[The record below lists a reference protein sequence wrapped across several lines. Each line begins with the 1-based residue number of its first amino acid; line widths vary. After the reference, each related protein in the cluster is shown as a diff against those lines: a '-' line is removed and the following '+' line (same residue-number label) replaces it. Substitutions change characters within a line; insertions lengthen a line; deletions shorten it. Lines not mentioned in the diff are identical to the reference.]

1 MKKLILTVTFLA
13 FYCVVIA
20 QTDAEKARAKVG
32 KAIELMDN
40 GSIDESIV
48 ILEECEK
55 LDPEN
60 YLYPYEIAFAYV
72 KKKEYE
78 KAIRIL
84 KKTLE
89 YDNINSLVYQMLGN
103 AYSYSGDEKRA
114 IRTYEKGMKKFPN
127 AGNLHLEKGNIFW
140 FQEKYDEAVNN
151 YRKGIEVDPMFASN
165 YYRLALL
172 YLSSSDKLTGLIY
185 AEIFMNLER
194 SSARTREISKLIY
207 KTYKN
212 AITLGKDES
221 SMDFCEIVID
231 AKSLEDGGDLK
242 LPLCAIFGKH
252 FVLGMFGMEKVNSE
266 SIAKMRAS
274 FIERFFEEDYKQYSN
289 VLFDYQKKL
298 LDAGLLETYTRYI
311 LQMGD
316 SKGFNEWAIANERKL
331 NKFTD
336 WYLDKENYM
345 EVTQKNKFIN

>member
-1 MKKLILTVTFLA
+1 MKKLLLTVTFITCCLTTT
-13 FYCVVIA
+13 A

-55 LDPEN
+55 LDPKN

-72 KKKEYE
+72 KKKEYD

-84 KKTLE
+84 KKTLK
-89 YDNINSLVYQMLGN
+89 YDNISSLVYQILGN
-103 AYSYSGDEKRA
+103 AYSYSGKEKKA
-114 IRTYEKGMKKFPN
+114 IKTYEKGMEKFPN
-127 AGNLHLEKGNIFW
+127 AGNLHLEKGNVFW
-140 FQEKYDEAVNN
+140 FQEKYNEAANN
-151 YRKGIEVDPMFASN
+151 YRKGIQVDPMFASN

-172 YLSSSDKLTGLIY
+172 YLSSSDKLSGLIY

-194 SSARTREISKLIY
+194 SSQRTREISKLIY
-207 KTYKN
+207 ETYKG
-212 AITLGKDES
+212 AITLGEEES

-231 AKSLEDGGDLK
+231 AANFEEGDLTM
-242 LPLCAIFGKH
+242 PLCAIFGRH
-252 FVLGMFGMEKVNSE
+252 FVLGMLGMKKVNSE
-266 SIAKMRAS
+266 TIAKMRAS
-274 FIERFFEEDYKQYSN
+274 FIERFFEEDYKKYSN

-298 LDAGLLETYTRYI
+298 LDEGLLETYTRYI

-316 SKGFNEWAIANERKL
+316 SKAFNEWAKENERKL
-331 NKFTD
+331 DKFTE
-336 WYLDKENYM
+336 WYLEKENYL
-345 EVTQKNKFIN
+345 EVTQKNMFIN